1 MRGRPIRTLELA
13 GSHETIGRT
22 HGTAHAGEIS
32 RYAEDRIAR
41 SADGTTWTRAQVLDL
56 AERCLPAHREYSPHL
71 YAEME
76 AIAAASSLTPAE
88 AMIVGGYT
96 DFIDVVWAEAGS
108 GPVEDTCTAV
118 IAPVDEG
125 RALSLA
131 QTWDMHA
138 SATQHVVMLELAP
151 EGRPRALIFS
161 TVGCL
166 GQIGLNDRGLA
177 VGINNLTAADGRV
190 GVTWP
195 FVVRSVLEQSSF
207 DDALQCILDAPLA
220 GGHSF
225 LLVAG
230 DGKGAVVEAM
240 PTTREVTAFDGEPL
254 VHTNH
259 CLLPGA
265 QSVEGPRPA
274 ALELSSTRRLED
286 ATRLLRTGPIDEHRL
301 MEMTRDEASIC
312 RHPEP
317 PFDYESC
324 GAVVMKPSSGDF
336 WACWGIPSE
345 NEFER
350 FRLSQ
355 VEQV

>member
-1 MRGRPIRTLELA
+1 
-13 GSHETIGRT
+13 
-22 HGTAHAGEIS
+22 
-32 RYAEDRIAR
+32 
-41 SADGTTWTRAQVLDL
+41 
-56 AERCLPAHREYSPHL
+56 
-71 YAEME
+71 ME
-76 AIAAASSLTPAE
+76 ALADASSLTPAE
-88 AMIVGGYT
+88 ALIVGGYT
-96 DFIDVVWAEAGS
+96 DFIDVVLAEAGA

-118 IAPVDEG
+118 ITPTTSGVSG
-125 RALSLA
+125 YLA

-138 SATQHVVMLELAP
+138 SATEHVVMLELAP
-151 EGRPRALIFS
+151 EGRPRAMVFS

-166 GQIGLNDRGLA
+166 GQIGLNDRGIA

-225 LLVAG
+225 LVLDG
-230 DGKGAVVEAM
+230 EGKGAVIEAM
-240 PTTREVTAFDGEPL
+240 PTSREVIALEGEPL
-254 VHTNH
+254 FHTNH

-265 QSVEGPRPA
+265 QRVEGPRPQ
-274 ALELSSTRRLED
+274 LLQQSSTRRLED
-286 ATRLLRTGPIDEHRL
+286 ARRFLLSGPIDEHRL
-301 MEMTRDEASIC
+301 MAMTRDEASIC

-324 GAVVMKPSSGDF
+324 GAVVMSPATGDF

-345 NEFER
+345 NDFER
-350 FRLSQ
+350 FQLNL
-355 VEQV
+355 VEPV